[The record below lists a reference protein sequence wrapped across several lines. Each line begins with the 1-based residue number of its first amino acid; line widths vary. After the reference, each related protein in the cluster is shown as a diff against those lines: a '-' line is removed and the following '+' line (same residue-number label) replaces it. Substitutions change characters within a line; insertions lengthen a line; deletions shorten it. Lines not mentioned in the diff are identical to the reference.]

1 VVNTGS
7 VDSLEIG
14 VSGGHA
20 FFGVGG
26 PYWTD
31 SNGDGTIDA
40 TDTPAAAGAI
50 GLALSN
56 VKLALA
62 LMTPVAGSTL
72 TTTAK
77 LKSFT
82 ALEAGGDVA
91 LVGVDGLTAT
101 VENFTID
108 INQAQLLPGATT
120 TARAIDFSGTKK
132 HSIEVGPD
140 PDGDGG
146 PLTAPT
152 VDLAFAG
159 TIFQAAGTVTFA
171 IDDYVY
177 VKGSVAFQKGA
188 PLTGLKL
195 SNGADAGPLTALQI
209 GASGVTAF
217 VGTGYGTS

>member
-1 VVNTGS
+1 
-7 VDSLEIG
+7 
-14 VSGGHA
+14 
-20 FFGVGG
+20 
-26 PYWTD
+26 
-31 SNGDGTIDA
+31 
-40 TDTPAAAGAI
+40 
-50 GLALSN
+50 
-56 VKLALA
+56 
-62 LMTPVAGSTL
+62 MTPVAGSTL

-159 TIFQAAGTVTFA
+159 TIFQAAPARSPSRSTTTSTSRA
-171 IDDYVY
+171 R
-177 VKGSVAFQKGA
+177 SPSRRARRSPASSSRTA
-188 PLTGLKL
+188 PTP
-195 SNGADAGPLTALQI
+195 AR
-209 GASGVTAF
+209 
-217 VGTGYGTS
+217 